1 MEFRNYQES
10 DRQKILDFYYEN
22 FCKNLP
28 LVKIFGGIP
37 DDELRI
43 NFEPTYGS
51 MLEDGVYAYENN
63 ELVGAFSGV
72 IYEFPK
78 TDQPELNV
86 PHSTMKNIILVLEQ
100 AEEPLEKYLNENAA
114 PGDKIFYCDAVAI
127 SKKMVGR

>member
-1 MEFRNYQES
+1 MSSKKEMEFRNYQES

-51 MLEDGVYAYENN
+51 MLTDG
-63 ELVGAFSGV
+63 
-72 IYEFPK
+72 IYGSF
-78 TDQPELNV
+78 TDNQIKV
-86 PHSTMKNIILVLEQ
+86 RD
-100 AEEPLEKYLNENAA
+100 APLFHL
-114 PGDKIFYCDAVAI
+114 
-127 SKKMVGR
+127 